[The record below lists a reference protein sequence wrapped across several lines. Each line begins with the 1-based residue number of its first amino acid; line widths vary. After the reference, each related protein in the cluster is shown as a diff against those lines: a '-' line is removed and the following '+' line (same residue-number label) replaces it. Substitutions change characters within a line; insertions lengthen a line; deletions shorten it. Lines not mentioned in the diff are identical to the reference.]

1 MPSIRFRA
9 PLLAF
14 LDLVTVTAMTLRQR
28 RTRQASCQD
37 GEGPP
42 TAAPPCACPPRRPTM
57 HAHADPPTG
66 TFRDRFHDTLERLEA
81 DVQA

>member
-14 LDLVTVTAMTLRQR
+14 LNLVTVTAMTLRQR

-37 GEGPP
+37 GEGPAYSRP
-42 TAAPPCACPPRRPTM
+42 AMRLSAEEAYDARPRRPTY
-57 HAHADPPTG
+57 
-66 TFRDRFHDTLERLEA
+66 RDVPRPLPRHP
-81 DVQA
+81 

>member
-14 LDLVTVTAMTLRQR
+14 VDLVTVTAMTLRQR

-37 GEGPP
+37 GEGPAHSRP
-42 TAAPPCACPPRRPTM
+42 AMRLSVEEAYDAPPRRPTYRNVPRPLPR
-57 HAHADPPTG
+57 HP
-66 TFRDRFHDTLERLEA
+66 
-81 DVQA
+81 